1 MSIAKLIGT
10 FFGAGLL
17 RPGPGTWGS
26 LAALPV
32 SWFIL
37 DFYGQ
42 AGLLIA
48 TALVTIVGWIAT
60 QFYMRDMDAKA
71 DPQEIVIDEV
81 AGQMLALCILTSTS
95 IVAFAV
101 GFLLFRLFDI
111 TKPGPIGWAD
121 RKLPGAAGVMTDD
134 LLAGIAA
141 AALLALIIALTP
153 AGILL

>member
-10 FFGAGLL
+10 FFGAGLI

-37 DFYGQ
+37 DIYGRP
-42 AGLLIA
+42 GLLLA
-48 TALVTIVGWIAT
+48 TLLFTIVGWIAT
-60 QFYMRDMDAKA
+60 HAYMRDMDAKA

-81 AGQMLALCILTSTS
+81 AGQMLTLCILASTS
-95 IVAFAV
+95 IVAFAI

-121 RKLPGAAGVMTDD
+121 RKLPGAAGVMMDD
-134 LLAGIAA
+134 LLAGMAA
-141 AALLALIIALTP
+141 AALLALIIALIP
-153 AGILL
+153 AGIFL